1 MELDLLGGV
10 GQVGL
15 EQGVGEQ
22 PGYALEDE
30 LEVLRGVQ
38 QGSVRSGSLT
48 NASSPRPPKAGLT
61 SRA

>member
-15 EQGVGEQ
+15 QQGVGEQ

-30 LEVLRGVQ
+30 LEVLSGGQ
-38 QGSVRSGSLT
+38 QGSVLSGSLT
-48 NASSPRPPKAGLT
+48 NASSPRPPPQGWSHL
-61 SRA
+61 